1 MGELPTASK
10 EGFVLGGWID
20 SHGDFITE
28 GTKILEDATFSAT
41 WVARDNITT
50 ITFRDNIPVT
60 ITYESNEED

>member
-1 MGELPTASK
+1 M
-10 EGFVLGGWID
+10 LGGWID

-28 GTKILEDATFSAT
+28 GTKILEDATFHAT
-41 WVARDNITT
+41 WVEQDNTTT